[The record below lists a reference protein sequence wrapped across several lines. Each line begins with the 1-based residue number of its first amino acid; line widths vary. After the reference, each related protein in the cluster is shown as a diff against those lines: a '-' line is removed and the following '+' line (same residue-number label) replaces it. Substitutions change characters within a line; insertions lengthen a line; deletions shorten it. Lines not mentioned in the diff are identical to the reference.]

1 MNKSYLSSIKNT
13 ALSSK
18 PSISIRLLLMVLFV
32 SIMPLVSF
40 GQSQTFSTPG
50 TYTFNVPAGV
60 TTLNVQA
67 WGSGGGG
74 SNPDDKAGGGGAFAG
89 SNSLTVISGGNYTI
103 KVGAGAT
110 VGTGGDGEDSS
121 FGSLV
126 IAKGGKGG
134 ANSGTGGLAS
144 ASTGAIKF
152 NGGNGG
158 SSTGGNGGAGGGG
171 AGGKSLAGGAGS
183 NTSDNNGGAGG
194 AGGTTGGGKGGNG
207 GSKNNDG
214 INGSFPGG
222 GGGERGENGSSS
234 GGGGNGQ
241 VILSWTCPTYSIT
254 SVSATPA
261 CKTDNVA
268 TATITA
274 TPASLPVGNYTVTY
288 SLGYNGNST
297 SYTAPMT
304 VTTAGSGTFTANV
317 AIVNA
322 TASTTIRVDKLASSS
337 CSNNITA
344 NNVSNVSYMYPA
356 ANATTITNIY
366 ATCTSYII
374 QWDNKTMD
382 KYFLDVATD
391 SGFTNY
397 LPGYQNK
404 DMGNVWSY
412 EFVGLTN
419 GATYYCRVRSN
430 NYCGTSVNS
439 NVYTFT
445 KVGYNSIAAI
455 SGGATSVCVNS
466 TTPAFTNSD
475 SGGTWS
481 IVNETGSA
489 TITSGGVVT
498 GVSSGTV
505 KVVYTKNFGSCTS
518 SVTKSLT
525 VIGVT
530 ITPNKVDETCPISNN
545 GSISPVFSGGLT
557 NVRYVK
563 LTQKYA
569 ASQQVAEIQA
579 FEIFTGTNVA
589 LSSGGAEA
597 TASSTYSSDYPA
609 SEVNDGIPATNGN
622 MWHGANGIN
631 DWVQIDLKSGKNID
645 YLRIFNRTDCC
656 QERGQNMLLELFD
669 VSNNLVYS
677 KTIDLYQSGANVPVN
692 VNVLDV
698 SWLYGATTLNR
709 TALDS
714 GTYTL
719 NYADAVGCPVSTPI
733 VIGSTN
739 TLSSA
744 PTVTPT
750 QPTCSVST
758 GTITVNTPL
767 AATGITYTV
776 TGTNPVVAAVTN
788 ATGVFSNLSAGT
800 YDVTTTNACG
810 TSTATSVTL
819 EFVTKTWNGSWSPI
833 GVPTSND
840 LVIINADYSTS
851 SNGDLNA
858 CSVIINLGSTLTVE
872 EGKFVVI
879 QNDLTVNGTLDVLDK
894 GSLVMVND
902 SGIVTNSGTTNI
914 HRFTTPFKKYD
925 YTYWS
930 TPVVSTNI
938 ASTFLGWNT
947 GYSYEYLPANFLD
960 ANNDGLDDDGNDWS
974 FASTMT
980 PGKGYIVMVP
990 TPTSGPFGNN
1000 PSEVVFR
1007 GKVNNGIQKITSV
1020 LADSS
1025 YLIGNPYPSAL
1036 DADAFLDYNSGVLDG
1051 TLYFWTHNTAIQAAN
1066 ASNASLGTG
1075 AYAFTSDDYASYNA
1089 VGGVGVGLGT
1099 AASTGGTIPNGKIAS
1114 GQGFLALSK
1123 VAISGTNE
1131 IVFNNSMRLSSGGAV
1146 LDNSQFFKT
1155 RNPKGKVASSIEKN
1169 RIWLNMTNTKG
1180 AFKQTLVGY
1189 VTNATNDY
1197 DGRFDG
1203 VSFDGNEFVD
1213 FYSINQDKNLTIQGR
1228 ALPFDENDQV
1238 PLGYRT
1244 TISGTFSINI
1254 GQVDGVLA
1262 NQSVFLEDKLNNT
1275 VFNLKNGKYTFDTA
1289 AGTFDDRFVLKYSD
1303 KTLATND
1310 FDATVNQVVV
1320 SVKNKQIKIN
1330 SFVETIDKVEFYD
1343 LSGKQ
1348 IYKKDNVNDSELLI
1362 TDFVSSHQVLVV
1374 KTILQNGKMVTDK
1387 IIY

>member
-1 MNKSYLSSIKNT
+1 MVVEEQLVGGATNT
-13 ALSSK
+13 
-18 PSISIRLLLMVLFV
+18 I
-32 SIMPLVSF
+32 
-40 GQSQTFSTPG
+40 
-50 TYTFNVPAGV
+50 
-60 TTLNVQA
+60 
-67 WGSGGGG
+67 GGNGNAGG
-74 SNPDDKAGGGGAFAG
+74 SNTGGRGGNAPA
-89 SNSLTVISGGNYTI
+89 SGG
-103 KVGAGAT
+103 
-110 VGTGGDGEDSS
+110 
-121 FGSLV
+121 
-126 IAKGGKGG
+126 
-134 ANSGTGGLAS
+134 
-144 ASTGAIKF
+144 
-152 NGGNGG
+152 
-158 SSTGGNGGAGGGG
+158 TGGNGSTNNNGSSGNSPGGGG
-171 AGGKSLAGGAGS
+171 GGGEADYYWNPVWYDWFRYSTDS
-183 NTSDNNGGAGG
+183 YVGGAGG
-194 AGGTTGGGKGGNG
+194 AGRIIV
-207 GSKNNDG
+207 SC
-214 INGSFPGG
+214 
-222 GGGERGENGSSS
+222 
-234 GGGGNGQ
+234 
-241 VILSWTCPTYSIT
+241 TCPTYSIT

-274 TPASLPVGNYTVTY
+274 TPASLPVGTYTVTY

-404 DMGNVWSY
+404 DMGNVWSH

-569 ASQQVAEIQA
+569 ANQQVAEIQA

-645 YLRIFNRTDCC
+645 YLRIHNRTDCC
-656 QERGQNMLLELFD
+656 QNRGQNMLLELFD
-669 VSNNLVYS
+669 GSNNLVYS

-698 SWLYGATTLNR
+698 SWLDGATTLNR

-758 GTITVNTPL
+758 GAITVNTP
-767 AATGITYTV
+767 
-776 TGTNPVVAAVTN
+776 
-788 ATGVFSNLSAGT
+788 
-800 YDVTTTNACG
+800 
-810 TSTATSVTL
+810 
-819 EFVTKTWNGSWSPI
+819 
-833 GVPTSND
+833 
-840 LVIINADYSTS
+840 
-851 SNGDLNA
+851 
-858 CSVIINLGSTLTVE
+858 
-872 EGKFVVI
+872 
-879 QNDLTVNGTLDVLDK
+879 
-894 GSLVMVND
+894 
-902 SGIVTNSGTTNI
+902 
-914 HRFTTPFKKYD
+914 
-925 YTYWS
+925 
-930 TPVVSTNI
+930 
-938 ASTFLGWNT
+938 
-947 GYSYEYLPANFLD
+947 
-960 ANNDGLDDDGNDWS
+960 
-974 FASTMT
+974 
-980 PGKGYIVMVP
+980 
-990 TPTSGPFGNN
+990 
-1000 PSEVVFR
+1000 
-1007 GKVNNGIQKITSV
+1007 
-1020 LADSS
+1020 
-1025 YLIGNPYPSAL
+1025 
-1036 DADAFLDYNSGVLDG
+1036 
-1051 TLYFWTHNTAIQAAN
+1051 
-1066 ASNASLGTG
+1066 
-1075 AYAFTSDDYASYNA
+1075 
-1089 VGGVGVGLGT
+1089 
-1099 AASTGGTIPNGKIAS
+1099 
-1114 GQGFLALSK
+1114 
-1123 VAISGTNE
+1123 
-1131 IVFNNSMRLSSGGAV
+1131 
-1146 LDNSQFFKT
+1146 
-1155 RNPKGKVASSIEKN
+1155 
-1169 RIWLNMTNTKG
+1169 
-1180 AFKQTLVGY
+1180 
-1189 VTNATNDY
+1189 
-1197 DGRFDG
+1197 
-1203 VSFDGNEFVD
+1203 
-1213 FYSINQDKNLTIQGR
+1213 
-1228 ALPFDENDQV
+1228 
-1238 PLGYRT
+1238 
-1244 TISGTFSINI
+1244 
-1254 GQVDGVLA
+1254 
-1262 NQSVFLEDKLNNT
+1262 
-1275 VFNLKNGKYTFDTA
+1275 
-1289 AGTFDDRFVLKYSD
+1289 
-1303 KTLATND
+1303 
-1310 FDATVNQVVV
+1310 
-1320 SVKNKQIKIN
+1320 
-1330 SFVETIDKVEFYD
+1330 
-1343 LSGKQ
+1343 
-1348 IYKKDNVNDSELLI
+1348 
-1362 TDFVSSHQVLVV
+1362 
-1374 KTILQNGKMVTDK
+1374 
-1387 IIY
+1387 